1 MNRYMK
7 IRMYSLFYIGCL
19 NFINS
24 CCPSEE
30 KKLSK
35 KYIAKAL
42 GVTEDKIWAF
52 DVFSADDYAKHN
64 VKNEKYDGLKTPK
77 ILVDNSKDG
86 RYSNSCLVM
95 LVYAKDKKAIKICQG
110 LVSDRNSIK
119 VNNKILEESNLC
131 DKNRTEE
138 KDGVR
143 FMIVKD
149 IDNYY
154 NSIVS
159 IAARDNIKVD
169 DDLQI
174 EFVKDEI
181 IKTFKTNKK
190 YEEYICK

>member
-7 IRMYSLFYIGCL
+7 IRMYSVFYVGCL

-24 CCPSEE
+24 CCSSEE

-64 VKNEKYDGLKTPK
+64 VKNEKYGGLKTPK
-77 ILVDNSKDG
+77 ILVDSSNDG

-95 LVYAKDKKAIKICQG
+95 LVYAKDKKTIKICHA

-119 VNNKILEESNLC
+119 VNKKILEESNLC
-131 DKNRTEE
+131 DKDRTEE

-143 FMIVKD
+143 FMIEKD

-159 IAARDNIKVD
+159 LAASENIKVD

-174 EFVKDEI
+174 GWLKDQI

-190 YEEYICK
+190 FEEYVCK